1 VAAVVD
7 HRAAARHPGVPSL
20 DSRLCHLG
28 DLGRAVRAVASI
40 RVQGTLPTRPARP
53 AFARRGLRAVEAAGL
68 TAPLGGVG
76 AVRPDRPAPGWRP
89 GTTSSGA
96 AVPVCPGAAGLPCNR
111 PPRCMRRFRTVGT
124 RTLPRH
130 APVPEVG
137 EVAWSTGLG
146 VSIGSTG
153 AAPAM
158 STAAGRPAGL
168 AARPGSN
175 GTTCPRWS
183 CRPAAGCC
191 CASSCHA
198 PGDRGQARAWSM
210 RPSGWLTGRC

>member
-7 HRAAARHPGVPSL
+7 HRGLLATQAFPASTRGYVTL
-20 DSRLCHLG
+20 VTWVERF
-28 DLGRAVRAVASI
+28 GRVESI

-137 EVAWSTGLG
+137 EVA
-146 VSIGSTG
+146 
-153 AAPAM
+153 
-158 STAAGRPAGL
+158 
-168 AARPGSN
+168 
-175 GTTCPRWS
+175 
-183 CRPAAGCC
+183 
-191 CASSCHA
+191 
-198 PGDRGQARAWSM
+198 
-210 RPSGWLTGRC
+210 